1 MSFIVKVDIGDP
13 STELIHE
20 TSADLVCVLSG
31 SKTFNNTGVDLLL
44 TLTLALRLLLT
55 PLGVG
60 HGVSQT
66 SSRSVASGTH

>member
-31 SKTFNNTGVDLLL
+31 QRHSITPVLTFF
-44 TLTLALRLLLT
+44 
-55 PLGVG
+55 
-60 HGVSQT
+60 
-66 SSRSVASGTH
+66 